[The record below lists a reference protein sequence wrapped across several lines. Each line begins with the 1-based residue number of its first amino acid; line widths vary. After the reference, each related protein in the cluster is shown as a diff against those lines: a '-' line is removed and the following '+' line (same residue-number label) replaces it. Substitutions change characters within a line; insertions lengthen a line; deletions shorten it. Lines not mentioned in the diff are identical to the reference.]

1 MELDRIR
8 EKFLTS
14 KKYLNKLKTII
25 AESHENLENNLDL
38 QLISERIFEVLSQLF
53 LDICTHIISNS
64 SEDPPESYT
73 DCMKKLGKIGVIQPK
88 TTEKTISL
96 IKMRNIIVHQYG
108 DINYRLLLEGLR
120 ELDKDFPQF
129 EKEILEWIE
138 SKENRIKSLKKTNN
152 EH

>member
-8 EKFLTS
+8 EKFLKS

-25 AESHENLENNLDL
+25 TESYENIENDLNL
-38 QLISERIFEVLSQLF
+38 QLISERIFEVLSQVL

-64 SEDPPESYT
+64 KEDPPESYT
-73 DCMKKLGKIGVIQPK
+73 DCMKKLGKIGVIKPK
-88 TTEKTISL
+88 TTEKAVLL

-120 ELDKDFPQF
+120 ELDEDFPQI
-129 EKEILEWIE
+129 EKEILEWIKT
-138 SKENRIKSLKKTNN
+138 KETNMKN
-152 EH
+152 Q